1 MTTVEQCEILII
13 GGGPVGL
20 STALELAWRGRNP
33 VLIDETDGVVDHPRA
48 GGISIRTM
56 EHFRRWG
63 ISDRIRNAGF
73 NLDLPL
79 NQRFCTGVV
88 GRVLGVARFPSMRDT
103 KPPQTSPESIARCRQ
118 MWLDPIL
125 AEGARSQGGDL
136 RFRRRMERFEQDAD
150 GVTCEISNL
159 DTGEHSQIRAQYMI
173 ACDGV
178 GSGVRETLGIQM
190 DGQDLGPTVS
200 VLFRSNIREL
210 TEEPA
215 ERFIVLSTQGPFGN
229 ITAMDGYDLYRF
241 IMRGPEGFDLSK
253 FDAEASIRKAINS
266 PDAKVE
272 VLSIRPWRRRQM
284 LARIYRAGRVFLAGD
299 AVHVMVPTGGF
310 GANTGI
316 GDSVDLG
323 WKLDAVLSG
332 WGGPGLL
339 DTYEI
344 ERRPVAA
351 RSIAAALTNFKGW
364 TPSLELSRLNDDTP
378 EGDRARAAIGRE
390 LLEATKQEWDSSGVS
405 LGYSYA
411 GSPIVLSDGTPAP
424 PDEPGHYIPVGRP
437 GHRAPHVWLSEG
449 RSTLDLFGRGFVL
462 LRFAEDAAE
471 ETEALRAGA
480 GRRGM
485 PLEVQDI
492 RNRQAAELYAA
503 RLVLVRPDGHV
514 AWRGEH
520 LPDVDQL
527 LDTVVG
533 VGAPRGGELHAPA
546 RLQA

>member
-1 MTTVEQCEILII
+1 MTVEQCEILII

-20 STALELAWRGRNP
+20 STALELAWRGQKP
-33 VLIDETDGVVDHPRA
+33 VLIDETSGVVDHPRA

-63 ISDRIRNAGF
+63 ISDQIRNAGF

-88 GRVLGVARFPSMRDT
+88 GRLLGVARFPSMRDT
-103 KPPQTSPESIARCRQ
+103 KPHPASPESIARCRQ

-125 AEGARSQGGDL
+125 AEGARRHGADL
-136 RFRRRMERFEQDAD
+136 RYGHRMERFEQDAG
-150 GVTCEISNL
+150 GVTCEILNL
-159 DTGEHSQIRAQYMI
+159 DTGARSQIRAQYMI

-178 GSGVRETLGIQM
+178 GSGVRQTLGIPM
-190 DGQDLGPTVS
+190 EGEDLGPTVS

-215 ERFIVLSTQGPFGN
+215 ERYIVLDAQGPFGN

-241 IMRGPEGFDLSK
+241 IMRGPDKFDLST
-253 FDAEASIRKAINS
+253 FDAEASIRRAINS
-266 PDAKVE
+266 PNATVE

-284 LARIYRAGRVFLAGD
+284 LATTYRVGRVFLAGD

-332 WGGPGLL
+332 WGSPALL

-344 ERRPVAA
+344 ERRPAAA

-364 TPSLELSRLNDDTP
+364 TPSSELSRLNDETP
-378 EGDRARAAIGRE
+378 DGERVRAAIGQE
-390 LLEATKQEWDSSGVS
+390 LLEATRQEWDSSGVS
-405 LGYSYA
+405 LGYNYA
-411 GSPIVLSDGTPAP
+411 GSPIVVPDGTQAP
-424 PDEPGHYIPVGRP
+424 PDEPGRYIPVARP
-437 GHRAPHVWLSEG
+437 GHRAPHVWLSDG
-449 RSTLDLFGRGFVL
+449 RSILDLFGRGFVL
-462 LRFAEDAAE
+462 LRFAGDAAE
-471 ETEALRAGA
+471 EAEALRTEA
-480 GRRGM
+480 GRRAM
-485 PLEVQDI
+485 PLELQDI
-492 RNRQAAELYAA
+492 RNREAAELYAA

-514 AWRGEH
+514 AWRGDELPAADLLLNTVAGAAGEH
-520 LPDVDQL
+520 A
-527 LDTVVG
+527 
-533 VGAPRGGELHAPA
+533 GARTQAD
-546 RLQA
+546 RLRA